1 MYTVLVCDDEDLER
15 HAIKRIIEKTCPEVS
30 SVLEAANG
38 IEALEIYKNNK
49 PDIFFC
55 DIKMPGKSGI
65 EVVREIRETDKEQLI
80 VFLTAYDYFN
90 YAKEAVSLGV
100 NEYLLKPTEKATIES
115 LLTRLIAELQQRN
128 ASLEESKNI
137 EKKLNL
143 LTGFFQNE
151 FLASVL
157 DRGNDIAYINEF
169 RDIFPTESKY
179 CVSCV
184 FNLNCDN
191 FPDKDAEENHL
202 DLFKQRI
209 VQVLKA
215 ELEKYRYTFF
225 IHEKENVFYL
235 MLYPDVET
243 FADDFAV
250 IEEHFKNINQI
261 IIKKTSF
268 KTTFVLKIVNNNP
281 AEIQEALFETK
292 SKLSSCDTGIFFL
305 SDSQDFKKVLDSSV
319 DVDTSKNKLSARLIK
334 LMQEI
339 GKKIDEEYMSVLT
352 LEEAAASVNLSI
364 FYFSKVFKQY
374 WGRNFVDYL
383 NEVRFKN
390 ACRLLEN
397 PMMNIKEVAVSS
409 GYSDANYFSRV
420 FKTMCGMTPSEYRNK
435 NIK

>member
-15 HAIKRIIEKTCPEVS
+15 HAIKRIIEKTCPEVTT
-30 SVLEAANG
+30 VLEAANG

-100 NEYLLKPTEKATIES
+100 NEYLLKPTENSIIES

-128 ASLEESKNI
+128 ATIEESKNI

-157 DRGNDIAYINEF
+157 DRGNDISYLNEF
-169 RDIFPTESKY
+169 RDIFPTDSKF
-179 CVSCV
+179 CLACS
-184 FNLNCDN
+184 FSLNYDS
-191 FPDKDAEENHL
+191 FPDKNAEESHF

-209 VQVLKA
+209 IQVLKA
-215 ELEKYRYTFF
+215 ELDKYRYTFF
-225 IHEKENVFYL
+225 IHERDNIFYL
-235 MLYPDVET
+235 MLYPDMENFNDEFST
-243 FADDFAV
+243 

-261 IIKKTSF
+261 IIKKTSL

-281 AEIQEALFETK
+281 SEIQEALTLTK
-292 SKLSSCDTGIFFL
+292 TKLSSFEDGIFFL
-305 SDSQDFKKVLDSSV
+305 SDNQDFKKILDTS
-319 DVDTSKNKLSARLIK
+319 TEIELSKNKLSARLIK

-339 GKKIDEEYMSVLT
+339 GRKIDEEYMSVLT

-397 PMMNIKEVAVSS
+397 PMMNIKEVAVSA

>member
-15 HAIKRIIEKTCPEVS
+15 HAIKRIIEKTCPEVTT
-30 SVLEAANG
+30 VLEAANG

-100 NEYLLKPTEKATIES
+100 NEYLLKPTENAIIES

-128 ASLEESKNI
+128 ATIEESKNI

-157 DRGNDIAYINEF
+157 DRGNDISYLNEF
-169 RDIFPTESKY
+169 RDIFPTDSKF
-179 CVSCV
+179 CLACS
-184 FNLNCDN
+184 FSLNYDS
-191 FPDKDAEENHL
+191 FPDKNAEESHF

-209 VQVLKA
+209 IQVLKA
-215 ELEKYRYTFF
+215 ELDKYRYTFF
-225 IHEKENVFYL
+225 IHERDNIFYL
-235 MLYPDVET
+235 MLYPDMENFNDEFST
-243 FADDFAV
+243 

-261 IIKKTSF
+261 IIKKTSL

-281 AEIQEALFETK
+281 SEIQEALTLTK
-292 SKLSSCDTGIFFL
+292 TKLSSFEDGIFFL
-305 SDSQDFKKVLDSSV
+305 SDNQDFKKILDTS
-319 DVDTSKNKLSARLIK
+319 TEIELSKNKLSARLIK

-339 GKKIDEEYMSVLT
+339 GRKIDEEYMSVLT

-397 PMMNIKEVAVSS
+397 PMMNIKEVAVSA